1 MKKTVSVVLAFA
13 FCRILVAAD
22 PSRHIEIEKEIKISG
37 ATVAVERAADSRFI
51 RYRITPQG
59 GGKDRVLR
67 TLKFPSF
74 KFSETQMPDPVET
87 AVQGTAGLQSLRP
100 GIRLGSFGYMA
111 FAERFS
117 RRGIVCG
124 WISDRKANGVV
135 YARVSNGRVAVSP
148 ELQYGKCLVK
158 AGAKLPTETFVIGY
172 FDDCR
177 KGLEALAD
185 EIVREHDI
193 KLKKQIAGYCTWYAE
208 EPYGWGG
215 DEKSTRQFIDTA
227 KRLGLEKWG
236 FNFFQIDDYWQDGET
251 SNGPAKNFTKVK
263 ADGPYPS
270 GMKTTF
276 DNIAANGYTPGIWF
290 MPFVGTWNGEWWKDK
305 QDLFLKTKDGKPYE
319 TSWGGTVMDMTN
331 PKALEYLKSVTK
343 RICGEW
349 NCRYIKYDGMWTA
362 LGCRLGAGGRD
373 ALATD
378 DFGENCFFDPTAT
391 GVDAYRSGVKTMREA
406 AGEDTF
412 ILGCNLAQ
420 SMRGMGPSYGL
431 VDAMRVGGDNGPW
444 EERWWTGFEPSST
457 RYFFN
462 GRVWY
467 NDPDPVYVRDIRKI
481 GKARLMASWTSVAGF
496 FFNFSDWIGN
506 LSEKRLDILKR
517 TMAPHGSLNVRP
529 VELFEKTLPNVWHL
543 SEGGYEIYSLCNF
556 NTKSTLKIDY
566 AMDYVDLDPTKT
578 YVAFDF
584 WNNHYLGTV
593 HSRFAFEVPKCDC
606 RVVALREIDRTRPLL
621 LSTSR
626 HVASPVF
633 DVSGETWDAQS
644 RTLSGESKTVAGEA
658 YELRVYVPDH
668 FRCREAP
675 GARFRQSGN
684 LLRVEFADPGDKLN
698 WKILFDEK

>member
-1 MKKTVSVVLAFA
+1 MKKNVSVVLAFA

-22 PSRHIEIEKEIKISG
+22 PARYVEMEKELKISG
-37 ATVAVERAADSRFI
+37 AEIVAERAADSGFI

-59 GGKDRVLR
+59 GGKDRFLR

-74 KFSETQMPDPVET
+74 KFSETMMPDPIEM
-87 AVQGTAGLQSLRP
+87 AVQGTAGLQSLKP
-100 GIRLGSFGYMA
+100 GTRVGSFGYMA

-135 YARVSNGRVAVSP
+135 YAKVSNGRVTVSP

-158 AGAKLPTETFVIGY
+158 ADAKLPTETFVIGY

-177 KGLEALAD
+177 KGLEAFAA
-185 EIVREHDI
+185 EIACEHDI

-215 DEKSTRQFIDTA
+215 DEKSTRRFIDTA

-236 FNFFQIDDYWQDGET
+236 FDFFQIDDYWQDGET

-270 GMKTTF
+270 GMKATF
-276 DNIAANGYTPGIWF
+276 DNIAANGYRPGIWF

-305 QDLFLKTKDGKPYE
+305 QDLFLKTRSGKPYE
-319 TSWGGTVMDMTN
+319 TTWGGTVLDMTN
-331 PKALEYLKSVTK
+331 PKALEYLRSVTG

-373 ALATD
+373 ALGED
-378 DFGENCFFDPTAT
+378 DFGSNCFFDPAAT
-391 GVDAYRSGVKTMREA
+391 GVDAYRNGVKTMREA
-406 AGEDTF
+406 AGKDTF

-420 SMRGMGPSYGL
+420 SLRGMGPSYGL

-444 EERWWTGFEPSST
+444 EERWWAGFEPSST

-467 NDPDPVYVRDIRKI
+467 NDPDPVYVRDSRKF
-481 GKARLMASWTSVAGF
+481 GKARLMASWTSIAGF
-496 FFNFSDWIGN
+496 FFNFSDWLDN
-506 LSEKRLDILKR
+506 LSEKRLDLLKR

-529 VELFEKTLPNVWHL
+529 VELFEKALPNVWHL
-543 SEGGYEIYSLCNF
+543 EERGCHVFSLCNF

-566 AMDYVDLDPTKT
+566 AMDYVDLDPAKT

-606 RVVALREIDRTRPLL
+606 RVVALRELDRTRPLL
-621 LSTSR
+621 LSASR

-633 DVSGETWDAQS
+633 DVSGETWDAGAKA
-644 RTLSGESKTVAGEA
+644 LSGESKCVSGEA
-658 YELRVYVPDH
+658 YELRIYVPDNL
-668 FRCREAP
+668 RCREVA
-675 GARFRQSGN
+675 GGKFRQSGN
-684 LLRVEFADPGDKLN
+684 LLRVEFAETGDRLK
-698 WKILFDEK
+698 WEIVFDEK